1 MGPLRSGTLGQGTVA
16 HVIRQLSAL
25 DCQFLAL
32 ESDRLYGHVGSVAI
46 LDPSTAP
53 GGVATVERMREVIGE
68 RLHLLPPFT
77 SRLEKVP
84 LNVDWPYWVPDEHFD
99 IGYHVRDIA
108 LPAPGSMEQLREQ
121 VARIYSRRL
130 DRARPLWEVYL
141 IHGLADGRVALL
153 TKMHHAAIDGMS
165 AAEVMTV
172 LYDLSAEGDAV
183 QAEGEAQEATA
194 KPSGSDLVRR
204 TLTNAPRATVN
215 ATMRLGRL
223 VPHLDVVPSVFGLPG
238 AERISRGLGWARSA
252 VGDGETTAARPRI
265 QPPRGAYDGKVSPHR
280 IFGMGSL
287 RLDDVKRVKDH
298 FGVKVNDVVCSVV
311 AGALRED
318 MEQAGTL
325 PDEPLVAM
333 VPVSVR
339 TDEER
344 GTFGNQ
350 VSIMFVPVATHRDDP
365 VDRLRDTAAELLS
378 AKARHNTLPA
388 KALRDLTQFIPP
400 ALHTRAAR
408 AVLEA
413 TPRLGLQPP
422 WNIVIS
428 NVPGPPIDIYTAG
441 ARLEAIFPLSIIA
454 DGAGLNITIMSYRDS
469 VDVGITADRSQTPHV
484 QDLVDGME
492 RELDR
497 LVALVEAEAVAA

>member
-1 MGPLRSGTLGQGTVA
+1 ML
-16 HVIRQLSAL
+16 RQLSAL

-46 LDPSTAP
+46 LDPSTAA
-53 GGVATVERMREVIGE
+53 GGTVTIERAREVIAE

-141 IHGLADGRVALL
+141 IHGLAEGRVALL

-172 LYDLSAEGDAV
+172 LYDLT
-183 QAEGEAQEATA
+183 AEGEAVQAAGELQEPTA
-194 KPSGSDLVRR
+194 KPSGGDLVRR
-204 TLTNAPRATVN
+204 TLTNAPRGTVS
-215 ATMRLGRL
+215 AAKRLGRL
-223 VPHLDVVPSVFGLPG
+223 VPHVDVVPSVFGLPG
-238 AERISRGLGWARSA
+238 AERISRSLGWARGA
-252 VGDGETTAARPRI
+252 VGDGSSSPTRPRI

-280 IFGMGSL
+280 VFGLGSL
-287 RLDDVKRVKDH
+287 SLEDVKRVKDH

-311 AGALRED
+311 AGGLRED

-325 PDEPLVAM
+325 PDGPLVAM

-339 TDEER
+339 TDDER

-350 VSIMFVPVATHRDDP
+350 ISVMFVPIATHRDDP
-365 VDRLRDTAAELLS
+365 VARLTETAAELLS
-378 AKARHNTLPA
+378 AKARHQTLPA
-388 KALRDLTQFIPP
+388 KALSDLTQFIPP

-408 AVLEA
+408 TVLEA

-422 WNIVIS
+422 WNVVIS

-469 VDVGITADRSQTPHV
+469 VDIGITADRGQTPHV
-484 QDLVDGME
+484 QDLVDAMA
-492 RELDR
+492 RELAR
-497 LVALVEAEAVAA
+497 LVAIVDEAAVAA